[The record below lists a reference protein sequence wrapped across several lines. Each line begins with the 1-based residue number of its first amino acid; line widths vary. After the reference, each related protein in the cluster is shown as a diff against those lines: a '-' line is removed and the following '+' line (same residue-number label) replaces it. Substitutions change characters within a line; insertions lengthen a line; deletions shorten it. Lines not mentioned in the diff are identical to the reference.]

1 MNKNNNVEV
10 FVVDEKEIPSIV
22 TSQFSNLQKLTNKY
36 EEALTKAN
44 SAKESAEIAHE
55 KSAGLFEKKEAI
67 KALQDAQLNTA
78 EALIVMNDVQKLTLE
93 YQEKIT
99 QITQYLF
106 GLGVSNIAAN
116 RSVVRQLELKL
127 KGASKEELS
136 DLARQELL
144 NVVKQLKAQEDIME
158 KQSKLSSKVQDHD
171 KKIKEQEKMGF
182 DLGDRIDV
190 AEDSIKKN
198 DTKHS
203 EHEARQ
209 DQKLR
214 KHDEILA
221 KHERKDSEQDD
232 LLDKG
237 QKKDAEHDR
246 RLDEQ
251 AAKDAEHDRRLA
263 EQAAKDAEHDRK
275 FQAQEEKDAEHDRK
289 LMAQEEKD
297 AEHDRKLAEQVAKDE
312 EHDRLLEEGK
322 KRDLEQ
328 DKIIGTLRDQ
338 INELEN
344 KLESVEQDK
353 YNKKWGYISLFV
365 GIVALILSVIQ
376 FVL

>member
-10 FVVDEKEIPSIV
+10 VVVDEKEIPGIV
-22 TSQFSNLQKLTNKY
+22 TSQFLNLQKLTNKY

-55 KSAGLFEKKEAI
+55 KSAGLLKKKEAI
-67 KALQDAQLNTA
+67 EALQGAQLDTA
-78 EALIVMNDVQKLTLE
+78 DALIAMTDVQKLTLE

-136 DLARQELL
+136 ELARQELL

-158 KQSKLSSKVQDHD
+158 KQSKLSSKVKDHD

-182 DLGDRIDV
+182 ELGDRIDV

-221 KHERKDSEQDD
+221 KHERKDSEHDD

-246 RLDEQ
+246 RL
-251 AAKDAEHDRRLA
+251 A
-263 EQAAKDAEHDRK
+263 EQAAKDVEHDRK

-289 LMAQEEKD
+289 LMVQEEKD
-297 AEHDRKLAEQVAKDE
+297 VEHDRKFAEQVAKDA
-312 EHDRLLEEGK
+312 EHDRLLEESK
-322 KRDLEQ
+322 KRDLDQDEKIEALKSQVNILEHKLKDIEQ
-328 DKIIGTLRDQ
+328 
-338 INELEN
+338 E
-344 KLESVEQDK
+344 KL
-353 YNKKWGYISLFV
+353 NRKWGYVSFV
-365 GIVALILSVIQ
+365 IAIIGLILSLIQ

>member
-1 MNKNNNVEV
+1 MKKNNEVEV
-10 FVVDEKEIPSIV
+10 VVVNETDIPSIV
-22 TSQFSNLQKLTNKY
+22 TSQFSNLQELSNKY
-36 EEALTKAN
+36 EHALIKAK
-44 SAKESAEIAHE
+44 SAKESAELAHG
-55 KSAGLFEKKEAI
+55 KSAGFFKKKEAI
-67 KALQDAQLNTA
+67 EALQDAQLDTA
-78 EALIVMNDVQKLTLE
+78 DALISMTDVQKLTLE

-136 DLARQELL
+136 ELARQELL
-144 NVVKQLKAQEDIME
+144 TVVKQLKAQEDIME

-171 KKIKEQEKMGF
+171 KRIKEQEKKGF

-198 DTKHS
+198 ETKHS

-209 DQKLR
+209 DQKLK

-221 KHERKDSEQDD
+221 KHERKDAEHDD

-237 QKKDAEHDR
+237 QKKDAEHD
-246 RLDEQ
+246 Q
-251 AAKDAEHDRRLA
+251 RLA
-263 EQAAKDAEHDRK
+263 EQVAKDAEHDRK
-275 FQAQEEKDAEHDRK
+275 FQAQEEKDE
-289 LMAQEEKD
+289 
-297 AEHDRKLAEQVAKDE
+297 EHDRKLAEQAAKDE
-312 EHDRLLEEGK
+312 EHDSLIEENQ
-322 KRDLEQ
+322 KRNLEQ
-328 DKIIGTLRDQ
+328 DEIIEVLKNQ
-338 INELEN
+338 IRELES
-344 KLESVEQDK
+344 KVEDVERAK
-353 YNKKWGYISLFV
+353 FNRKWGYVSLIVAIIGLAISL
-365 GIVALILSVIQ
+365 IQ

>member
-1 MNKNNNVEV
+1 MKKNNDVEFV
-10 FVVDEKEIPSIV
+10 VVDEAEIPSIV
-22 TSQFSNLQKLTNKY
+22 TSQFSILQELSNKY
-36 EEALTKAN
+36 EKALTKAK
-44 SAKESAEIAHE
+44 SAKESAETAHE
-55 KSAGLFEKKEAI
+55 KSAGLFKKKDAI
-67 KALQDAQLNTA
+67 EALQDAQLDTA
-78 EALIVMNDVQKLTLE
+78 EALIYMTDVQNLTLE
-93 YQEKIT
+93 YQENIT

-136 DLARQELL
+136 ELARQELL

-171 KKIKEQEKMGF
+171 KRIKEQEKKGF

-190 AEDSIKKN
+190 AEDSIKRN

-209 DQKLR
+209 DQKLK
-214 KHDEILA
+214 KHEELLS
-221 KHERKDSEQDD
+221 KHERKDAEHDD

-237 QKKDAEHDR
+237 RKKDE
-246 RLDEQ
+246 EQ
-251 AAKDAEHDRRLA
+251 DRRLA
-263 EQAAKDAEHDRK
+263 EQVKKDI
-275 FQAQEEKDAEHDRK
+275 
-289 LMAQEEKD
+289 
-297 AEHDRKLAEQVAKDE
+297 EHDRKLAEQVAKDE
-312 EHDRLLEEGK
+312 EHDRLLEESK

-328 DKIIGTLRDQ
+328 DEIIETLKKQ

-344 KLESVEQDK
+344 KLESVERDK
-353 YNKKWGYISLFV
+353 FNKKWGYITLLVAIV
-365 GIVALILSVIQ
+365 GSIISVIQ
-376 FVL
+376 YVL